1 MRKSDFTLPT
11 LDDLFSTQAE
21 RDDAKLERVRNIPL
35 AELHPFKGHPFK
47 VQNNE
52 EMQRMIESI
61 RKVGAITPALAR
73 SLPGGGYELISGHR
87 RLAACQVLGV
97 ETVSFQGKGE
107 KAKPVSLAQ
116 YIMHYAYGASEPTIL
131 KTGDILMRGYE
142 GATTEEKR
150 EFYKKLMAK
159 MENTSKTG
167 NYFLPH
173 GIILSQK
180 AAENVI
186 DFVYTVEVGA
196 GAHVSAGPC
205 ICEVALKKYPEGVT
219 EPEIKDLT
227 LYYGAD
233 IYENL
238 PLGHHPVTKEEAK
251 EILADMH
258 KKGYVHNVLYM
269 FGKKSGAFVMCNCD
283 REVCAVVKG
292 TRILGPGINCEKGPE
307 VIKRDRSKCLGAQEC
322 GMCVKRCP
330 FGANK
335 IKDGMVIFDK
345 EKCMGC
351 ELCVATCKG
360 CARELEE
367 RKDYGYDEV
376 MHRELLLA
384 GKYGRPELDTVTL
397 EDNNREE

>member
-1 MRKSDFTLPT
+1 MALLNYK
-11 LDDLFSTQAE
+11 
-21 RDDAKLERVRNIPL
+21 
-35 AELHPFKGHPFK
+35 KGK
-47 VQNNE
+47 
-52 EMQRMIESI
+52 
-61 RKVGAITPALAR
+61 
-73 SLPGGGYELISGHR
+73 
-87 RLAACQVLGV
+87 
-97 ETVSFQGKGE
+97 TVSFQGKGE

-227 LYYGAD
+227 CLLYTS
-233 IYENL
+233 
-238 PLGHHPVTKEEAK
+238 PSP
-251 EILADMH
+251 
-258 KKGYVHNVLYM
+258 
-269 FGKKSGAFVMCNCD
+269 
-283 REVCAVVKG
+283 
-292 TRILGPGINCEKGPE
+292 
-307 VIKRDRSKCLGAQEC
+307 RDAHESRMPSSA
-322 GMCVKRCP
+322 
-330 FGANK
+330 
-335 IKDGMVIFDK
+335 
-345 EKCMGC
+345 
-351 ELCVATCKG
+351 
-360 CARELEE
+360 
-367 RKDYGYDEV
+367 
-376 MHRELLLA
+376 
-384 GKYGRPELDTVTL
+384 
-397 EDNNREE
+397 

>member
-1 MRKSDFTLPT
+1 MALLNYKKGKD
-11 LDDLFSTQAE
+11 
-21 RDDAKLERVRNIPL
+21 RVL
-35 AELHPFKGHPFK
+35 
-47 VQNNE
+47 
-52 EMQRMIESI
+52 
-61 RKVGAITPALAR
+61 
-73 SLPGGGYELISGHR
+73 SG
-87 RLAACQVLGV
+87 
-97 ETVSFQGKGE
+97 EGE

-238 PLGHHPVTKEEAK
+238 PLGHHPPVTKEEAK

-258 KKGYVHNVLYM
+258 KSGLCPQCPLHVRQKSPVRLSIVQLRQGGVRGRQGDAHPRAGDQLR
-269 FGKKSGAFVMCNCD
+269 KKAGGDQARQKQMSGRAGV
-283 REVCAVVKG
+283 R
-292 TRILGPGINCEKGPE
+292 
-307 VIKRDRSKCLGAQEC
+307 
-322 GMCVKRCP
+322 GMCVKRCLP
-330 FGANK
+330 FRRK
-335 IKDGMVIFDK
+335 IRSRTAWSFLTK
-345 EKCMGC
+345 ERSMG
-351 ELCVATCKG
+351 
-360 CARELEE
+360 
-367 RKDYGYDEV
+367 
-376 MHRELLLA
+376 
-384 GKYGRPELDTVTL
+384 
-397 EDNNREE
+397 

>member
-1 MRKSDFTLPT
+1 MYVK
-11 LDDLFSTQAE
+11 
-21 RDDAKLERVRNIPL
+21 
-35 AELHPFKGHPFK
+35 
-47 VQNNE
+47 
-52 EMQRMIESI
+52 
-61 RKVGAITPALAR
+61 
-73 SLPGGGYELISGHR
+73 
-87 RLAACQVLGV
+87 
-97 ETVSFQGKGE
+97 
-107 KAKPVSLAQ
+107 
-116 YIMHYAYGASEPTIL
+116 
-131 KTGDILMRGYE
+131 
-142 GATTEEKR
+142 
-150 EFYKKLMAK
+150 K

>member
-1 MRKSDFTLPT
+1 MALLNYK
-11 LDDLFSTQAE
+11 
-21 RDDAKLERVRNIPL
+21 
-35 AELHPFKGHPFK
+35 KGK
-47 VQNNE
+47 
-52 EMQRMIESI
+52 
-61 RKVGAITPALAR
+61 
-73 SLPGGGYELISGHR
+73 
-87 RLAACQVLGV
+87 
-97 ETVSFQGKGE
+97 TVSFQGKGE

-233 IYENL
+233 PAARSSSCDKGGGKGDPCRHAQKGL
-238 PLGHHPVTKEEAK
+238 CPQCPLHVRQK
-251 EILADMH
+251 
-258 KKGYVHNVLYM
+258 VR
-269 FGKKSGAFVMCNCD
+269 C
-283 REVCAVVKG
+283 VCHVQ
-292 TRILGPGINCEKGPE
+292 L
-307 VIKRDRSKCLGAQEC
+307 
-322 GMCVKRCP
+322 
-330 FGANK
+330 
-335 IKDGMVIFDK
+335 
-345 EKCMGC
+345 
-351 ELCVATCKG
+351 
-360 CARELEE
+360 
-367 RKDYGYDEV
+367 
-376 MHRELLLA
+376 
-384 GKYGRPELDTVTL
+384 
-397 EDNNREE
+397 

>member
-1 MRKSDFTLPT
+1 MALLNYK
-11 LDDLFSTQAE
+11 
-21 RDDAKLERVRNIPL
+21 
-35 AELHPFKGHPFK
+35 KGK
-47 VQNNE
+47 
-52 EMQRMIESI
+52 
-61 RKVGAITPALAR
+61 
-73 SLPGGGYELISGHR
+73 
-87 RLAACQVLGV
+87 
-97 ETVSFQGKGE
+97 TVSFQGKGE

-376 MHRELLLA
+376 MHREMLLA

>member
-1 MRKSDFTLPT
+1 MALLNYK
-11 LDDLFSTQAE
+11 
-21 RDDAKLERVRNIPL
+21 
-35 AELHPFKGHPFK
+35 KGK
-47 VQNNE
+47 
-52 EMQRMIESI
+52 
-61 RKVGAITPALAR
+61 
-73 SLPGGGYELISGHR
+73 
-87 RLAACQVLGV
+87 
-97 ETVSFQGKGE
+97 TVSFQGKGE

-258 KKGYVHNVLYM
+258 KRAM
-269 FGKKSGAFVMCNCD
+269 STMSFTCSAKSPV
-283 REVCAVVKG
+283 RLSCATVTG
-292 TRILGPGINCEKGPE
+292 R
-307 VIKRDRSKCLGAQEC
+307 
-322 GMCVKRCP
+322 
-330 FGANK
+330 
-335 IKDGMVIFDK
+335 
-345 EKCMGC
+345 
-351 ELCVATCKG
+351 
-360 CARELEE
+360 CARSS
-367 RKDYGYDEV
+367 R
-376 MHRELLLA
+376 
-384 GKYGRPELDTVTL
+384 GRASSGRGSTAKKA
-397 EDNNREE
+397 RR

>member
-1 MRKSDFTLPT
+1 
-11 LDDLFSTQAE
+11 
-21 RDDAKLERVRNIPL
+21 
-35 AELHPFKGHPFK
+35 
-47 VQNNE
+47 
-52 EMQRMIESI
+52 
-61 RKVGAITPALAR
+61 
-73 SLPGGGYELISGHR
+73 
-87 RLAACQVLGV
+87 
-97 ETVSFQGKGE
+97 
-107 KAKPVSLAQ
+107 
-116 YIMHYAYGASEPTIL
+116 
-131 KTGDILMRGYE
+131 
-142 GATTEEKR
+142 
-150 EFYKKLMAK
+150 
-159 MENTSKTG
+159 
-167 NYFLPH
+167 
-173 GIILSQK
+173 
-180 AAENVI
+180 
-186 DFVYTVEVGA
+186 
-196 GAHVSAGPC
+196 
-205 ICEVALKKYPEGVT
+205 
-219 EPEIKDLT
+219 
-227 LYYGAD
+227 
-233 IYENL
+233 
-238 PLGHHPVTKEEAK
+238 VTKEEAK